1 MLGGRLQAVMDC
13 LSSVVPIGNESAI
26 SCIISCLQDDSFQVI
41 SERYLRACLPHSDF
55 ISLLILV
62 CVWQVWISAGGE
74 RQLVLIVLHC
84 WSLLSFVLGYLEVD
98 RVSEFTC

>member
-1 MLGGRLQAVMDC
+1 MQLRGADTGQGMALIGPDQPQRIGVAVASSSLGGRLQAVMDC

-41 SERYLRACLPHSDF
+41 AERYLRACLPHFDF

-62 CVWQVWISAGGE
+62 CVWQVWISAGG
-74 RQLVLIVLHC
+74 
-84 WSLLSFVLGYLEVD
+84 
-98 RVSEFTC
+98 